1 MGTWRMLSVL
11 TRDMEDMVI
20 SDVTDDIILPIG
32 RYPVILVLISL
43 LELYQELRVKKV
55 GTWKML
61 RVPDWRFG

>member
-1 MGTWRMLSVL
+1 
-11 TRDMEDMVI
+11 MEDMDI